1 MRSVSYEVFA
11 RSALPGDTVRGTV
24 AELLLAIPYLLAL
37 RIVPPLS
44 VMNEVLSDGVSDAGM
59 SGGVR
64 WEPFTI
70 DGEEWE
76 EVRATLAADEEGYR
90 FVEPEEWVSS
100 FEEWHVWVFEHLYG
114 VPAAEHLRLSREEHE
129 LALAI
134 ERSRAGGDEEGMLDL
149 HVKRVRVGNEL
160 AALLSRHLRPRS

>member
-11 RSALPGDTVRGTV
+11 RSALPGETVRGTV

-76 EVRATLAADEEGYR
+76 EVRATLAADDEGYR
-90 FVEPEEWVSS
+90 FVEPEAWVSS
-100 FEEWHVWVFEHLYG
+100 FEDWHVWV
-114 VPAAEHLRLSREEHE
+114 
-129 LALAI
+129 
-134 ERSRAGGDEEGMLDL
+134 
-149 HVKRVRVGNEL
+149 L